1 MFRVSCTLNEDVDP
15 DRLNQ
20 ALEQTA
26 RENPQ
31 FQVTLHRGL
40 FWHYFESTNLK
51 PQAVPETL
59 APCAMLYGPQI
70 KNELLYRVSYYGA
83 RINVEM
89 FHAISDGNGGMVFLK
104 TLVHNYLQLK
114 NPELANVPGEER
126 ASKGESAQDAFRKYY
141 TASKAAEEDPL
152 NRKKSFHLHGRKLPY
167 DQSQFFEAHLSA
179 AQVLAKTR
187 AMGVTMTSYLAAAQ
201 MLAAYQEMP
210 ALERGKVI
218 SVSLPVN
225 LRSYYGTETARNF
238 FNSIRISWVFR
249 GDETLETL
257 AKGFDAKLREALKD
271 ERVKARMDG
280 FEKLE
285 QMPGIKLVPLFIKNA
300 VVNLFN
306 TLEAEKVT
314 LTISNMGRIPLQ
326 KELQPYIKG
335 FTAFCSSPT
344 AFTTVCSYGDDLV
357 LGTTWAFRSTEMLK
371 NFYRR
376 LSAEGLDITLYA
388 TEVDGE

>member
-1 MFRVSCTLNEDVDP
+1 M
-15 DRLNQ
+15 
-20 ALEQTA
+20 
-26 RENPQ
+26 
-31 FQVTLHRGL
+31 
-40 FWHYFESTNLK
+40 
-51 PQAVPETL
+51 
-59 APCAMLYGPQI
+59 
-70 KNELLYRVSYYGA
+70 
-83 RINVEM
+83 
-89 FHAISDGNGGMVFLK
+89 
-104 TLVHNYLQLK
+104 
-114 NPELANVPGEER
+114 
-126 ASKGESAQDAFRKYY
+126 
-141 TASKAAEEDPL
+141 
-152 NRKKSFHLHGRKLPY
+152 
-167 DQSQFFEAHLSA
+167 
-179 AQVLAKTR
+179 LAKTR

-306 TLEAEKVT
+306 TLEAKK
-314 LTISNMGRIPLQ
+314 SYPDHLQ
-326 KELQPYIKG
+326 HG
-335 FTAFCSSPT
+335 AHPT
-344 AFTTVCSYGDDLV
+344 AKRAAALYQRLYGV
-357 LGTTWAFRSTEMLK
+357 LQFA
-371 NFYRR
+371 YRVHH
-376 LSAEGLDITLYA
+376 GLFLW
-388 TEVDGE
+388 G